1 MKPFTPAMSIADASQ
16 IFKQIRDSKFAQK
29 SGNTAFAA
37 KTITLSDGTEATKLF
52 ERSAA
57 SKKLLGFFAP
67 QKLKGENEL
76 AFETI
81 VRAVQARFPKIQ
93 GDQVMVSLGIHKGQS
108 IKLRELQNFHQT
120 IEGFKNALNAKNIH
134 AGSSALKNRFDQYRL
149 QTTPGLVAFTQL
161 SPEDLSLLGEYL
173 VAGKVQGVLRKYSV
187 ADKVQ
192 DVRSFQK
199 FVGASVDTTALNTG
213 HSTNDQQAILNFIS
227 GWCQMNENDRSLL
240 KSSLSVNGQTA
251 FESISILVNKM
262 VAVDKLPVTQANS
275 FGLDRSF
282 ARSKKFQDERRHIK
296 SALVNNQTGANG
308 SVTVAKLQNS
318 AETLGKALG
327 EKWRVAGQQP
337 RNYKG
342 LESQSKAAIR
352 SFLDMNMP
360 LVLNEIPDSEKAAAD
375 ALWLLNKE
383 DFISSMA
390 KAAIVEFTG
399 NEIGAITNNQI
410 TLDNKRYDIGKKI
423 GDGGEGIVRLA
434 ETRSG
439 EKIAVKSMLPSA
451 DATALETEIDRHL
464 LASNTNHENILTF
477 HGAFRSADGT
487 LSIAMEWAPHG
498 DLSNIFER
506 FGTTQRQ
513 AFIAQDPNNLQ
524 KLQNLD
530 RYVATSLF
538 SGLKAL
544 HQNAQMLHGDLKA
557 ENIFIGANGVP
568 KLGDFGKSVLLEEN
582 IVKESAVDVLTQ
594 LAPEVA
600 VNKRNYFEMTTSG
613 DVWSLGVVIFRMLT
627 GEKCPIKPAQLG
639 GSADAA
645 MLDSQEAFLKAAAMQ
660 DTQARAVALGLDAI
674 SDKAMANL
682 LVAIFHPDPNKRPT
696 AAEALAT
703 LEAMADPIAADDAEQ
718 RKFLIEL
725 SQWPASN
732 ANI

>member
-1 MKPFTPAMSIADASQ
+1 MKPFTPALSIADATQ
-16 IFKQIRDSKFAQK
+16 IFNQIRDSNLAQK

-37 KTITLSDGTEATKLF
+37 KTITLSGGTEATKLF

-67 QKLKGENEL
+67 QKLKRENEL

-81 VRAVQARFPKIQ
+81 VRAVQARLPGIQ

-120 IEGFKNALNAKNIH
+120 IESFKNALNAKNIH

-149 QTTPGLVAFTQL
+149 QATPGLVAFTQL
-161 SPEDLSLLGEYL
+161 SPEDLSLLGKYS
-173 VAGKVQGVLRKYSV
+173 VAGKVQDVL
-187 ADKVQ
+187 
-192 DVRSFQK
+192 SFQK
-199 FVGASVDTTALNTG
+199 FVGACVDITALNTG
-213 HSTNDQQAILNFIS
+213 RSTNDQQAILNFIS
-227 GWCQMNENDRSLL
+227 DWCQMNENDRSLL

-282 ARSKKFQDERRHIK
+282 ARSKKFQDERRDIK
-296 SALVNNQTGANG
+296 SALVNNQTGVNDT
-308 SVTVAKLQNS
+308 VTVAAIQNG
-318 AETLGKALG
+318 AKTLGKALG
-327 EKWRVAGQQP
+327 EKWRASGLQP
-337 RNYKG
+337 RNYMG

-352 SFLDMNMP
+352 SFLNMNMP

-390 KAAIVEFTG
+390 KAAIVELTG
-399 NEIGAITNNQI
+399 NKIGAITNNQI
-410 TLDNKRYDIGKKI
+410 TIDNNRYDIGKKI

-434 ETRSG
+434 ETRNG

-451 DATALETEIDRHL
+451 DPTALETEIDRHL

-544 HQNAQMLHGDLKA
+544 HQDAQMLHGDLKA

-627 GEKCPIKPAQLG
+627 GEKCPIKPAKLG

-645 MLDSQEAFLKAAAMQ
+645 MLDSQEAFLKAAALH
-660 DTQARAVALGLDAI
+660 DTQARAVALGLGAI

-696 AAEALAT
+696 AAEALAA
-703 LEAMADPIAADDAEQ
+703 LEAMAGPIAADDAEQ

-725 SQWPASN
+725 SRWPASN